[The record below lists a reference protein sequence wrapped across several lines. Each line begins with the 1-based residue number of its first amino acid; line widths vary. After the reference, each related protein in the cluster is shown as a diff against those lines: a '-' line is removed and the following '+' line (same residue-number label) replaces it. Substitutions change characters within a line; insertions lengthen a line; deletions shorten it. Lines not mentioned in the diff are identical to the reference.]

1 MAKASI
7 SIDDADL
14 EWLKRRAKRLHG
26 GNLSAAVSEGTRLL
40 RHLDRMHSL
49 LDHLGAPELTD
60 AQRDAIDRELDVA
73 APSRRP
79 KRSRRA
85 A

>member
-7 SIDDADL
+7 SLDDVDL
-14 EWLKRRAKRLHG
+14 EWLMQRAERLHG

-40 RHLDRMHSL
+40 RHLDEMRSL
-49 LDHLGAPELTD
+49 LDHLGVPELTD
-60 AQRDAIDRELDVA
+60 AQRAVLDREIDGDIRA
-73 APSRRP
+73 TRP
-79 KRSRRA
+79 KRQKRA

>member
-14 EWLKRRAKRLHG
+14 DWLKRRAERLHG

-40 RHLDRMHSL
+40 QHLESMRSL
-49 LDHLGAPELTD
+49 LDHLGARPLSTT
-60 AQRDAIDRELDVA
+60 QRASLDDELDGARKVA
-73 APSRRP
+73 RTKRRT
-79 KRSRRA
+79 RTA
-85 A
+85 

>member
-40 RHLDRMHSL
+40 RHLDRMRSL
-49 LDHLGAPELTD
+49 LDHLGVPELTD
-60 AQRDAIDRELDVA
+60 AQRAVLDRELDGEAPA
-73 APSRRP
+73 ARP
-79 KRSRRA
+79 KRRARA

>member
-14 EWLKRRAKRLHG
+14 DWLKRRAKRLHG

-40 RHLDRMHSL
+40 RHLDKMKSL
-49 LDHLGAPELTD
+49 LDHLG
-60 AQRDAIDRELDVA
+60 
-73 APSRRP
+73 
-79 KRSRRA
+79 
-85 A
+85 